1 MKLVLLCLMIMC
13 SLAGCISHSSLYD
26 ELGGKDG
33 IDRISA
39 RFISG
44 IGQDEEIRPYFE
56 QTNLDR
62 FYRLFSL
69 HLCQVVEGPCQYTG
83 DEMVPTHVG
92 MGITEKHFNRTVD
105 LLIDAMES
113 EGIPHPVQNRVL
125 AKLAP
130 LRDEVIYQ

>member
-1 MKLVLLCLMIMC
+1 MKLVVSCLMIVSC
-13 SLAGCISHSSLYD
+13 LAGCARHGSLYD

-44 IGQDEEIRPYFE
+44 IGQDEGIRPYFE

-62 FYRLFSL
+62 FYRMFSL
-69 HLCQVVEGPCQYTG
+69 HLCQVVEGPCKCAG

-92 MGITEKHFNRTVD
+92 MDITEKHFNRTVD
-105 LLIDAMES
+105 LLINAMES
-113 EGIPHPVQNRVL
+113 EDIPHPVQNRVL